1 VCQGRVALISV
12 SFLSFFAPFSLKNEI
27 TAGAESIV
35 SIVLQNKIK
44 IKWSV
49 KRRGSLN
56 ALNPQRFYKEVYTV
70 FEMLV

>member
-35 SIVLQNKIK
+35 SIVLQNKVK
-44 IKWSV
+44 IKWS
-49 KRRGSLN
+49 RRGSLN
-56 ALNPQRFYKEVYTV
+56 ALNPQSFYKEVYNV